1 MSAGIDFLVLS
12 KGNFRM
18 VVSDGELSPIKLAVE
33 TLQRDFKSV
42 MGFCPPI
49 VSTSTDGEK
58 ELIELI
64 IINESIVDSSMN
76 KSELVLWTALN
87 LIVYMQRPHPGGFI

>member
-1 MSAGIDFLVLS
+1 MWINCNVYQAMRNRRYIFLLFFIIHSVWMSAGIDFLVLS

-42 MGFCPPI
+42 M
-49 VSTSTDGEK
+49 S
-58 ELIELI
+58 
-64 IINESIVDSSMN
+64 
-76 KSELVLWTALN
+76 
-87 LIVYMQRPHPGGFI
+87 

>member
-42 MGFCPPI
+42 MGFCHLLFLLQLM
-49 VSTSTDGEK
+49 EK
-58 ELIELI
+58 RI
-64 IINESIVDSSMN
+64 D
-76 KSELVLWTALN
+76 
-87 LIVYMQRPHPGGFI
+87 

>member
-64 IINESIVDSSMN
+64 IINESVVYGLQ
-76 KSELVLWTALN
+76 KRPPFTCFLVLEIWEEINSLRWGYT
-87 LIVYMQRPHPGGFI
+87 P